1 MKPFLL
7 LATRAE
13 GAAADAEY
21 EAFLR
26 LGGLAERDLQRVRLE
41 SAPMPSVDL
50 DQVSGIILGGSPY
63 DTTAPAHRRT
73 ATQDRVEAELAVL
86 LDEVLARDF
95 PFLGACYGIGTRGR
109 QLGAA
114 IDGTYAEPVG
124 PTTIVLTPE
133 GRGDPLLAGIPDTF
147 EAYVGHKE
155 ACSRLPESAV
165 LLASSATCP
174 VQMFRVGRHVY
185 ATQFHPEL
193 DLHGLAVRIET
204 YAGFGYFSP
213 HESDDLKT
221 RARGARVDDAHRLL
235 ANFVARFATG

>member
-13 GAAADAEY
+13 DGAADAEY
-21 EAFLR
+21 EAVLR
-26 LGGLAERDLQRVRLE
+26 LSGLAERDLRRIRLE

-63 DTTAPAHRRT
+63 DTTAPPQRRT
-73 ATQDRVEAELAVL
+73 PTQDRVETELAVL

-95 PFLGACYGIGTRGR
+95 PFLGACYGIGTLGR
-109 QLGAA
+109 QVGAV

-133 GRGDPLLAGIPDTF
+133 GRSDPLLAGIPDMF

-155 ACSRLPESAV
+155 ACSRLPDSAV
-165 LLASSATCP
+165 LLASSASCP

-193 DLHGLAVRIET
+193 DLHGLTVRIET
-204 YAGFGYFSP
+204 YAGFGYFGP
-213 HESDDLKT
+213 DEADDV
-221 RARGARVDDAHRLL
+221 RARARAARVDDAHRVLE
-235 ANFVARFATG
+235 NFVGRFAIG